1 MPGGWLLRGIHHY
14 MAQLM
19 VPLLVLHFMQVL
31 IDGAYKAPREFN
43 YWFGLGLLGLTLGIS
58 LTGYLLPW
66 DQRGYWS
73 TKVVTNLAG
82 NVPVIGDSLQRVV
95 VGDANYGHHTLTR
108 FFAPRA
114 RASAAPSKPSPR
126 LRSAAPAR
134 AIFMP
139 STAHARCKRQLRTAQ
154 ANVA

>member
-1 MPGGWLLRGIHHY
+1 MALFDWLDNRTGYRNLVRAALFEHVPGGSRWRYIWGSTLTFAIVVQFITGAFLWMHYSPSAQTAWESVYYINEVMPGGWLLRGIHHY

-73 TKVVTNLAG
+73 TKVVTNLA
-82 NVPVIGDSLQRVV
+82 
-95 VGDANYGHHTLTR
+95 
-108 FFAPRA
+108 
-114 RASAAPSKPSPR
+114 
-126 LRSAAPAR
+126 
-134 AIFMP
+134 
-139 STAHARCKRQLRTAQ
+139 
-154 ANVA
+154 